1 RQYLQDTSKHY
12 NLSLF
17 ALPDS
22 LTALAG
28 QSGIRLES
36 YLLTEQ
42 SIAAARE
49 HLAPGGTFA
58 MYNWYAPFVFNRY
71 ATTLEDVFHRT
82 PCPELAGASGAGRR
96 PAVL

>member
-1 RQYLQDTSKHY
+1 MADGRQYLQNTSKRY
-12 NLSLF
+12 NLILF

-42 SIAAARE
+42 SIAAARA

-58 MYNWYAPFVFNRY
+58 MYNWYAPFVFDRY
-71 ATTLEDVFHRT
+71 ATTIGDVST
-82 PCPELAGASGAGRR
+82 ALPVPN
-96 PAVL
+96 